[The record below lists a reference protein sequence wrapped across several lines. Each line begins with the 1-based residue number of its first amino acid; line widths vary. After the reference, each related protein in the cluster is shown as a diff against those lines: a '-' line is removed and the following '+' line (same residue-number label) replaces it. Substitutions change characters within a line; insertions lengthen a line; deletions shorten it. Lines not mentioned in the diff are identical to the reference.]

1 MYFIFDEN
9 SFISVPLYRKKKYS
23 NENGGGDGVG
33 KIGSRVPTLNPPLV
47 ALLRQGR

>member
-9 SFISVPLYRKKKYS
+9 SFISVPLYGKKYS
-23 NENGGGDGVG
+23 NENGGGDGMG